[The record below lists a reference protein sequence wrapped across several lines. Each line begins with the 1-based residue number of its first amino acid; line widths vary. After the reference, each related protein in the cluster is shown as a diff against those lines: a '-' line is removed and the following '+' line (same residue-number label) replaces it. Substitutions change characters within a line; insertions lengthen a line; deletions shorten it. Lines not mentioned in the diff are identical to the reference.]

1 MKREDAILSE
11 RLTNV
16 TKIPG
21 DFCTMSANRSTI
33 MNMCT
38 MFGFVIRVSL
48 TICCLI
54 ISEII
59 FFFLTLVFQ
68 RSKTHSCNIWL
79 RFCLF
84 QWLTISK
91 VINSIYRK
99 SCFFF
104 TPLSPIN
111 HKQVTWFPEQVI
123 VVKKIYHY
131 MVVSLFYSFWNER
144 KREKERQE
152 DIPWERSWCYRD
164 VTPNSPTSY
173 SRKMC
178 NIWKGELFLSVRS

>member
-38 MFGFVIRVSL
+38 MSGFVIRVSL

-59 FFFLTLVFQ
+59 CFFLALVFQ
-68 RSKTHSCNIWL
+68 RSKTHSCNIWF

-111 HKQVTWFPEQVI
+111 HKQVTWFPEQVF
-123 VVKKIYHY
+123 VVKKTLPLH
-131 MVVSLFYSFWNER
+131 VRKSLLFLLE
-144 KREKERQE
+144 REKERE
-152 DIPWERSWCYRD
+152 RASRRHTLGTKLLLPWCN
-164 VTPNSPTSY
+164 TKFSY
-173 SRKMC
+173 IIFEE
-178 NIWKGELFLSVRS
+178 NV

>member
-38 MFGFVIRVSL
+38 MSGFVIRVSL

-123 VVKKIYHY
+123 VVKKLYHY
-131 MVVSLFYSFWNER
+131 MFVSLLFLLE
-144 KREKERQE
+144 REKERQE
-152 DIPWERSWCYRD
+152 DIPLERSWCCRD

-178 NIWKGELFLSVRS
+178 NIWKGGLFLSVRS

>member
-1 MKREDAILSE
+1 MYDEIISSLVHAELHQPKISWLRHKMKREDAILSE

-38 MFGFVIRVSL
+38 MSGFVIRVSL

-59 FFFLTLVFQ
+59 FFFLALVFQ

-104 TPLSPIN
+104 TPLSPIS

-123 VVKKIYHY
+123 VVKKLYHY
-131 MVVSLFYSFWNER
+131 MFVSLFYSFWNER
-144 KREKERQE
+144 KSVKKTY
-152 DIPWERSWCYRD
+152 PWNE
-164 VTPNSPTSY
+164 VGTAV
-173 SRKMC
+173 M
-178 NIWKGELFLSVRS
+178 